1 MSSCFTCLN
10 CGKVNP
16 VKGHSYTNK
25 YCNNSC
31 QQQHRS
37 RMLVENWKE
46 NKEPQAWRTVPEW
59 AKKYLVDQRG
69 HRCEVCSG
77 TTWKGQDIPLV
88 VDYRDNDSYNNDESN
103 LQLICPNCRSQK

>member
-1 MSSCFTCLN
+1 MLGCFTCLN

-37 RMLVENWKE
+37 RQLVDNWREK
-46 NKEPQAWRTVPEW
+46 KDVKAWATVPEW
-59 AKKYLVDQRG
+59 ARRYLIEQRG
-69 HRCEVCSG
+69 HRCESCGITEWQGESA
-77 TTWKGQDIPLV
+77 PLIV
-88 VDYRDNDSYNNDESN
+88 NYRDHNSYNNDESN
-103 LQLICPNCRSQK
+103 LELICPNCKAQK